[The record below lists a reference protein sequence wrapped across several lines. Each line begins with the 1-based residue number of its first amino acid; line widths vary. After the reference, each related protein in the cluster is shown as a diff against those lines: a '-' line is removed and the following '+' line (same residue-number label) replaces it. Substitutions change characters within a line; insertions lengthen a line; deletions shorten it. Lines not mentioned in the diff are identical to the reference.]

1 MAVVLMTCIV
11 FTLIQTLGPNEEVA
25 AAGSIKAAEETAA
38 TEAEVVDD
46 LYTFYEISEQKDSFT
61 FFTKQ

>member
-1 MAVVLMTCIV
+1 MAVVLITCIV
-11 FTLIQTLGPNEEVA
+11 LTFIQTLGPNEEVA

-46 LYTFYEISEQKDSFT
+46 QYTFYEISEQKDSFK
-61 FFTKQ
+61 FLTKQ

>member
-1 MAVVLMTCIV
+1 MTCIV